1 MPCDEDLS
9 PGTTEYTESMHGQRK
24 YASEPGAVVLSSDAD
39 GGDDDVD
46 EEVLLE
52 SLAMVPDTNDLPC
65 GDAKAIRGL
74 RLRAQR
80 NARPPKRTQENTEFE
95 PNIADIAGERCWGAT
110 GGN

>member
-1 MPCDEDLS
+1 MSCDEDLS

-24 YASEPGAVVLSSDAD
+24 YASEPGA
-39 GGDDDVD
+39 DV

-52 SLAMVPDTNDLPC
+52 SLAMVPDTHDLPC

-80 NARPPKRTQENTEFE
+80 DARPPKRTQENTEFE

>member
-1 MPCDEDLS
+1 
-9 PGTTEYTESMHGQRK
+9 MHGQRK

-39 GGDDDVD
+39 GGDDVVD

-52 SLAMVPDTNDLPC
+52 SLAMVPDTHDLPC

-80 NARPPKRTQENTEFE
+80 NARPPKRTQETLSLSLTLRTLREHG
-95 PNIADIAGERCWGAT
+95 AGAQLVAINVPRGEELA
-110 GGN
+110 